1 MADKSPLA
9 YLPETSKDAIQA
21 NLAYKEALQR
31 LNSSLDQRRNRLI
44 DPRWAAATQ
53 AFLTPTKT
61 GSGFE
66 AIGNVVGAVGQAQEG
81 LLKEEQEIA
90 KLGLDI
96 AGQGLS
102 LQRQRELDRMYEQAM
117 GGGKPAAAPAGAT
130 LPTAPLSAGALPEG
144 GAPTGGALPSG
155 APSSAEPTRVAGAP
169 VGIRIAPEPSG
180 QITRDQFLAGAR
192 ARGEPLDKALAAWE
206 ELYGKRQQVKEAGV
220 FRDGTFYPFP
230 KGEQVKRQFPTA
242 DGFRTFEV
250 DAITATEY
258 DEAIRRGDRDAIA
271 RIVERVT
278 QPGGRITQSGGTPSS
293 GGPLSVEDL
302 ESQRKQSEAYGAE
315 LGKTAAEQEAAL
327 KDTDAAAR
335 RIFGSSSRVSSV
347 LEKSPNYFGIFARPG
362 VIAAIGDLV
371 SKGIQT
377 PAGTINLAG
386 FEDSVRKLMPGIK
399 QKDLD
404 NVTRAAGE
412 LAEIEL
418 AYTQLYLARQGA
430 ITEGER
436 AIVRRLGGDASNSP
450 GVLKSRMELLQA
462 RSQYD
467 IDRIDAFKQWKE
479 KNSRKNILDFEN
491 TSLARDLKE
500 QFERRLATMLDGL
513 PAIPSRKKQA
523 PQAPAAGSPSERLDN
538 ILGGR

>member
-9 YLPETSKDAIQA
+9 YLPETSKEAIEA
-21 NLAYKEALQR
+21 NRNYQEALQR
-31 LNSSLDQRRNRLI
+31 LNASLDQRKNRFF
-44 DPRWAAATQ
+44 DPRFMAAAQ
-53 AFLTPTKT
+53 AFLTPAKT
-61 GSGFE
+61 GSFFE
-66 AIGNVVGAVGQAQEG
+66 SLGTAAGAVGKAQEG
-81 LLKEEQEIA
+81 LLQEEQEIA
-90 KLGLDI
+90 KLNLDI
-96 AGQGLS
+96 AGQGLA

-117 GGGKPAAAPAGAT
+117 GGGKPAAPAAP
-130 LPTAPLSAGALPEG
+130 GALPEA
-144 GAPTGGALPSG
+144 GAPTGGALPGG
-155 APSSAEPTRVAGAP
+155 APSGEAAGPTRLAGVP
-169 VGIRIAPEPSG
+169 LEPQGIQIAPARAG
-180 QITRDQFLAGAR
+180 LITRDQYLASAR
-192 ARGEPLDKALAAWE
+192 AAGTPLAEALKNWE
-206 ELYGKRQQVKEAGV
+206 EIQRKRRE
-220 FRDGTFYPFP
+220 FRDGVVFDEETGRTFSAP
-230 KGEQVKRQFPTA
+230 KADLVERQFPTSE
-242 DGFRTFEV
+242 GFQMFKV
-250 DAITATEY
+250 DSITAAEY
-258 DEAIRRGDRDAIA
+258 DDAIRRGDRTAIA
-271 RIVERVT
+271 RIVERVI
-278 QPGGRITQSGGTPSS
+278 PSEGRTPSEGGGAAVS
-293 GGPLSVEDL
+293 GRPLSVDER
-302 ESQRKQSEAYGAE
+302 EAQRKQSEAYGVE

-335 RIFGSSSRVSSV
+335 RIFGSSSRVSNI
-347 LEKSPNYFGIFARPG
+347 LQKSPNYFGIFARPG
-362 VIAAIGDLV
+362 VVAAIGDLV

-377 PAGTINLAG
+377 PAGTLNLAG

-436 AIVRRLGGDASNSP
+436 AIVRRLGGDTSNSP
-450 GVLKSRMELLQA
+450 GVLKSRMDLLQA

-479 KNSRKNILDFEN
+479 KNPRKNIMDFEN
-491 TSLARDLKE
+491 TSLSRDLKE

-523 PQAPAAGSPSERLDN
+523 TQAPAEGSLSERLDK

>member
-1 MADKSPLA
+1 MAEQRIA
-9 YLPETSKDAIQA
+9 YLPETSEEARQA
-21 NLAYKEALQR
+21 NEEYRGALQR
-31 LNSSLDQRRNRLI
+31 LTTALQQRQFT
-44 DPRWAAATQ
+44 DPGLVIARG
-53 AFLTPTKT
+53 FGTPGKT
-61 GSGFE
+61 GSFFE
-66 AIGNVVGAVGQAQEG
+66 GIGNVAAGLQEYRAGQV
-81 LLKEEQEIA
+81 KEEQDIA
-90 KLGLDI
+90 KLGFDI
-96 AGQGLS
+96 AGQRLA
-102 LQRQRELDRMYEQAM
+102 LERQRQLDAMYDTAM
-117 GGGKPAAAPAGAT
+117 GGGKPAAPAV
-130 LPTAPLSAGALPEG
+130 PGALPEG
-144 GAPTGGALPSG
+144 GAPTGGALPGG
-155 APSSAEPTRVAGAP
+155 APSGEAAAPSGEPF
-169 VGIRIAPEPSG
+169 GIRIAPEPGG
-180 QITRDQFLAGAR
+180 QITRQQFLAGAR
-192 ARGEPLDKALAAWE
+192 ARGEPLDKAMAAWE

-220 FRDGTFYPFP
+220 FRDGMFYPFP
-230 KGEQVKRQFPTA
+230 KGETVKRQFPTA
-242 DGFRTFEV
+242 DGFQTFEV
-250 DAITATEY
+250 DAITAAEY
-258 DEAIRRGDRDAIA
+258 DEAIRRGDRTGIA

-278 QPGGRITQSGGTPSS
+278 QPGGKAAEEPTTPS
-293 GGPLSVEDL
+293 GRPLSVE
-302 ESQRKQSEAYGAE
+302 EREAQRKQSEAYGQE

-335 RIFGSSSRVSSV
+335 RIYGSSSRVSNMLS
-347 LEKSPNYFGIFARPG
+347 KSPNYFGIFARPG
-362 VIAAIGDLV
+362 VVAAIGDLV

-436 AIVRRLGGDASNSP
+436 AIVRRLGGDTSNSP
-450 GVLKSRMELLQA
+450 GVLKARMNLLQA

-467 IDRIDAFKQWKE
+467 IDRIDAFKQWKA
-479 KNSRKNILDFEN
+479 KNPGKNIMDFEN
-491 TSLARDLKE
+491 TSLSRDLKE

-523 PQAPAAGSPSERLDN
+523 TQAPAEGSPSERLDK